1 MRAPRPGGI
10 IPLMKKSLCLP
21 LLAAA
26 LIAPAGARG
35 DTTDGSCME
44 EFVLYNFQ
52 PKSPTYQSTVSSR
65 SYISRVTVFSL
76 LASS

>member
-1 MRAPRPGGI
+1 
-10 IPLMKKSLCLP
+10 MKKSLCLP
-21 LLAAA
+21 LIAA
-26 LIAPAGARG
+26 LIVPAGVPA

-44 EFVLYNFQ
+44 EFLLYNFQ
-52 PKSPTYQSTVSSR
+52 PKSPTYQTTVSSR